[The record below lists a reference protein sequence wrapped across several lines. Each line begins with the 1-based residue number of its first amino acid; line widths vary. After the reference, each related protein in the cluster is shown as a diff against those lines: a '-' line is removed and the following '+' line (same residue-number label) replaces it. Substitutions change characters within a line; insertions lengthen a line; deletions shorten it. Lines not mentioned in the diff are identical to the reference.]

1 MDKKYISIFL
11 LLAAM
16 PAMAENIA
24 DSDTTTNLKEVVVTH
39 KQDNTRKLRSVATN
53 TECLFSG
60 ELKRAACCNLGES
73 FTTNPSVDVNY
84 NDAATGAKQIKLLGL
99 SGSYVQML
107 TENIPNFRGAAAPYG
122 LGYIAGPWMSSIQV
136 SKGASSVKNG
146 YESLT
151 GQINI
156 EMLKPQS
163 DQYFIGN
170 AYANHQGRAEL
181 NAAGNVHISDQTS
194 TALLIH
200 GENDF
205 SGHDENNDGFIDMPK
220 VRQVTAMN
228 RWAYKS
234 SNYILQAGLR
244 YLNEKRHSGQDVNH
258 SNMLYGSAQHSELTK
273 YYNIDIHTNR
283 WEAFAKNAF
292 IVDKESG
299 ANIALMLSGSLHN
312 QDSNYGYKLYD
323 VDQSNVYASLMFE
336 RDWDDVHSLST
347 GLSFNHDRFN
357 QAYRFEQSPLANTT
371 HNKEIENVSGA
382 YAQYTLN
389 VDNSRFVL
397 MTGMRYD
404 YSSVYGS
411 MFTPRMHMRFN
422 PSEAISAHAS
432 IGRGFR
438 TPHPIAEYSYL
449 LASSRSVIIDSD
461 IKQESGWNMGGGLS
475 TNFKLGGKKMT
486 LSAEYYYT
494 RFNNQTVADLYTDAH
509 KAYIRSVDGKSYS
522 HAAQFEVN
530 YNILSDLSVMAAY
543 RYTDVREDYGYGAM
557 RKPLTSRSKG
567 LFSVNYTP
575 FMGLWAFDATLSVN
589 GSGVMPTADA
599 VKPLWSSKYPTYLQ
613 LSAQITRSFR
623 HWDVYVGGENLTG
636 YKQNT
641 PIIDAADPWG
651 SNFDATMV
659 WGPLHG
665 AIIYAGF
672 RVKY

>member
-1 MDKKYISIFL
+1 
-11 LLAAM
+11 
-16 PAMAENIA
+16 
-24 DSDTTTNLKEVVVTH
+24 
-39 KQDNTRKLRSVATN
+39 
-53 TECLFSG
+53 
-60 ELKRAACCNLGES
+60 
-73 FTTNPSVDVNY
+73 
-84 NDAATGAKQIKLLGL
+84 
-99 SGSYVQML
+99 
-107 TENIPNFRGAAAPYG
+107 
-122 LGYIAGPWMSSIQV
+122 
-136 SKGASSVKNG
+136 
-146 YESLT
+146 
-151 GQINI
+151 
-156 EMLKPQS
+156 
-163 DQYFIGN
+163 
-170 AYANHQGRAEL
+170 
-181 NAAGNVHISDQTS
+181 
-194 TALLIH
+194 
-200 GENDF
+200 
-205 SGHDENNDGFIDMPK
+205 
-220 VRQVTAMN
+220 
-228 RWAYKS
+228 
-234 SNYILQAGLR
+234 
-244 YLNEKRHSGQDVNH
+244 
-258 SNMLYGSAQHSELTK
+258 MLYGSAQHSELTK

-475 TNFKLGGKKMT
+475 TNIKLGGKKMT

>member
-1 MDKKYISIFL
+1 MNNKY
-11 LLAAM
+11 LALALM
-16 PAMAENIA
+16 TAALPAAAENVA
-24 DSDTTTNLKEVVVTH
+24 DNDSVGTQLQELVITH
-39 KQDNTRKLRSVATN
+39 KQDNKRKLRSVATN
-53 TECLFSG
+53 TECLFAG

-99 SGSYVQML
+99 SGAYVQML

-170 AYANHQGRAEL
+170 GYANHQGRAEL
-181 NAAGNVHISDQTS
+181 NAAGNVHINDNLS

-205 SGHDENNDGFIDMPK
+205 VAHDENKDGYIDMPQ

-234 SNYILQAGLR
+234 PSYIFQAGVR
-244 YLNEKRHSGQDVNH
+244 YLNEKRHSGQDSKHNITENTVSNNDLYAVNI
-258 SNMLYGSAQHSELTK
+258 Y
-273 YYNIDIHTNR
+273 TNR

-292 IVDKESG
+292 ILDKESG

-312 QDSNYGYKLYD
+312 QNSAYGRKLYD
-323 VDQSNVYASLMFE
+323 VDQSNIYASLMFE
-336 RDWDDVHSLST
+336 RDWHDVHSLSA
-347 GLSFNHDRFN
+347 GLSFNYDRFN
-357 QAYRFEQSPLANTT
+357 QQYRLT
-371 HNKEIENVSGA
+371 HSATAADHSKEIENVSGA

-389 VDNSRFVL
+389 LDNSRFVL
-397 MTGMRYD
+397 MTGLRYD
-404 YSSVYGS
+404 YSSLYGS
-411 MFTPRMHMRFN
+411 MVTPRMHLRFN
-422 PSEAISAHAS
+422 PSDAISLHAS
-432 IGRGFR
+432 VGRGYR
-438 TPHPIAEYSYL
+438 APHPLAEFSYL
-449 LASSRSVIIDSD
+449 LASSRAIVIDGD

-475 TNFKLGGKKMT
+475 SNFNLAGKKFT
-486 LSAEYYYT
+486 ISGEYYYT
-494 RFNNQTVADLYTDAH
+494 TFNNQTVADLYTDAH
-509 KAYIRSVDGKSYS
+509 SVFIRSVKGDSYS
-522 HAAQFEVN
+522 HAAQFE
-530 YNILSDLSVMAAY
+530 LSCDLLSNLNVLMAY
-543 RYTDVREDYGYGAM
+543 RYTDVREDYGYGSM

-575 FMGLWAFDATLSVN
+575 FMGLWAFDATLTVN
-589 GSGVMPTADA
+589 GSGLMPTPDA
-599 VKPLWSSKYPTYLQ
+599 VRPLWDTRYPTYLQ
-613 LSAQITRSFR
+613 LSAQVTRSFR
-623 HWDVYVGGENLTG
+623 HFDVYVGGENLTG
-636 YKQNT
+636 YKQKT
-641 PIIDAADPWG
+641 PIIDAMNAWG

-659 WGPLHG
+659 WGPLNG
-665 AIIYAGF
+665 AVVYAGF